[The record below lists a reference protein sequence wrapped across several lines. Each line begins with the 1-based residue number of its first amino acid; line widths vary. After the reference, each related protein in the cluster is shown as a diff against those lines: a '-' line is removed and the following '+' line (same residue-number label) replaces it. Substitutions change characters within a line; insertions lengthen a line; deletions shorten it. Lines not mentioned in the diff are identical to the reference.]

1 MRKLIAIVEN
11 TETNASGTQRTE
23 FLDISPMDSGLQI
36 PNKAG
41 RCAQIRRKAGIEFL
55 AKQGSFELT
64 KLYENE
70 IRIVSPTNLR
80 NSKQIAHEK

>member
-11 TETNASGTQRTE
+11 TEINASGNQGIE
-23 FLDISPMDSGLQI
+23 FLGISPMDSGLQI

-41 RCAQIRRKAGIEFL
+41 RCAQIRQRAGIEFL

-64 KLYENE
+64 KLSENE
-70 IRIVSPTNLR
+70 NRTVSPMNLR
-80 NSKQIAHEK
+80 SSKQTAYKK